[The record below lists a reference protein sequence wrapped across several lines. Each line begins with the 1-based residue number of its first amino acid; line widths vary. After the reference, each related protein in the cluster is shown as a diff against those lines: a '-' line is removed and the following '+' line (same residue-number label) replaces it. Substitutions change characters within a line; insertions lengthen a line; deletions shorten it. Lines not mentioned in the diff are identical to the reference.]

1 MENPQVQR
9 LNANN
14 QCGMKQSMGNELG
27 NKLAMEHELEAKGNE
42 LHAELDASPAIHMG
56 SIKCP
61 QPNKRPQVPHV
72 FSR

>member
-1 MENPQVQR
+1 
-9 LNANN
+9 
-14 QCGMKQSMGNELG
+14 MGNELG

-72 FSR
+72 LSR

>member
-14 QCGMKQSMGNELG
+14 QCGMKQSMGN
-27 NKLAMEHELEAKGNE
+27 ELEAKGNE